1 MDIDFVLPWVD
12 GSDPAWRAE
21 REKYAPGE
29 GEDGGEARYR
39 DWGTLRYWFR
49 GVAAFAPWVRRVHFV
64 TWGHV
69 PAWLNANEP
78 RLRIVRHQ
86 DYIPPKYLPTFSSHA
101 IELNMHRIPELSEHF
116 VYFNDD
122 VYLTAPVRE
131 QDFFRNGLACDTC
144 RLTMTHARSVNDVF
158 AHIALNNVG
167 LLNRHLDHAKYMRL
181 NRRRWFSPK
190 NGLRSVA
197 RSAML
202 SFWPYF
208 TGFASPHLA
217 VAYEKR
223 AFEEIWLAEPRE
235 LDATCRRRFRSMA
248 DVSQLAARSWRLA
261 RGHFSPSRPLG
272 MPFFPSGD
280 AGVARAA
287 RAIVSQQFRMLCVND
302 DDAGFDFELERDRLI
317 AAFEQILP
325 AKCSFE
331 R

>member
-1 MDIDFVLPWVD
+1 MEIDFVLPWVD
-12 GSDPAWRAE
+12 GADPAWQAQKARFAPAE
-21 REKYAPGE
+21 GQDAR
-29 GEDGGEARYR
+29 EARFR

-69 PAWLNANEP
+69 PAWLNADEP

-86 DYIPPKYLPTFSSHA
+86 DYIPPEYLPTFSSHA
-101 IELNMHRIPELSEHF
+101 IELNMHRIPDLSEHF